1 MYRHRIDETFAEGL
15 TMDKGYI
22 ENGFIVDV
30 SNAQKTSEII
40 YELSRILDLPE
51 AQNKNVCLKLGAV
64 NLTPTELTSIKA
76 LVESMNS
83 EIQFINTSSDATAKA
98 ANDLGIQVSIL
109 ENKVPTPEFNADQE
123 KVNAEL
129 EKALNK
135 IFGDETTEIKTFAQE
150 QDLKELKKNAPVEEI
165 EPLPEIKP
173 ESIEP
178 KNQMETVEVP
188 VVEPLIKNDT
198 IEEPEKVEEVPEKTE
213 ISQVEVNVEEAEN
226 ADLKEELDHFNS
238 ELENANK
245 IKGDDIE
252 DIDYNLDD
260 LRKSLRETE
269 KLPTLYIQRTLR
281 SGQSITSD
289 GNIVIIG
296 DANPGSEIIAKGDIT
311 VWGILGGIA
320 HAGCAGNQYAK
331 IRALKMNAIQLRIA
345 DTFARRPDNVNIPY
359 IQKTDTFMPEEAC
372 IYKRQIIIH
381 KIHES

>member
-1 MYRHRIDETFAEGL
+1 MYCHGIGETFAEGL
-15 TMDKGYI
+15 AMDKGYI

-30 SNAQKTSEII
+30 SNAKKTSEII
-40 YELSRILDLPE
+40 YELSRVLDLPD
-51 AQNKNVCLKLGAV
+51 AQSKKVCLKLGAV
-64 NLTPTELTSIKA
+64 NLSTTELTSIKA

-83 EIQFINTSSDATAKA
+83 EIEFVTTSSEATVKSAEE
-98 ANDLGIQVSIL
+98 LGISVSIL

-123 KVNAEL
+123 KVNHEL
-129 EKALNK
+129 EKALDK

-150 QDLKELKKNAPVEEI
+150 KDLKVLKKDAPVEAVQPI
-165 EPLPEIKP
+165 EEIKL
-173 ESIEP
+173 EDIDP
-178 KNQMETVEVP
+178 KNQMETIATP
-188 VVEPLIKNDT
+188 VVEPL
-198 IEEPEKVEEVPEKTE
+198 EEAKAKEKAPEVEEVKQDVKEPVAE
-213 ISQVEVNVEEAEN
+213 VENT
-226 ADLKEELDHFNS
+226 DLKEELKDFNA

-245 IKGDDIE
+245 IEGEDIE

-281 SGQSITSD
+281 SGQSISSD

-311 VWGILGGIA
+311 VWGVLGGIA
-320 HAGCAGNQYAK
+320 HAGSAGNQYAK

-345 DTFARRPDNVNIPY
+345 DTFARRPDNINIPY
-359 IQKTDTFMPEEAC
+359 IQKTDTFVPEEAC
-372 IYKRQIIIH
+372 IYKKQIVIH

>member
-1 MYRHRIDETFAEGL
+1 
-15 TMDKGYI
+15 MDKGYI

-30 SNAQKTSEII
+30 SNAHKTSEII
-40 YELSRILDLPE
+40 YELSRILDLPD
-51 AQNKNVCLKLGAV
+51 AQSKKVCLKLGSV
-64 NLTPTELTSIKA
+64 DLTTTELTSIKA

-83 EIQFINTSSDATAKA
+83 EIEFITTASDYTVKSAEELDIK
-98 ANDLGIQVSIL
+98 VSVL
-109 ENKVPTPEFNADQE
+109 ENKVPMPEFNADQE
-123 KVNAEL
+123 KVNQEL
-129 EKALNK
+129 EKALDK
-135 IFGDETTEIKTFAQE
+135 IFGDENTEIKTFAQE
-150 QDLKELKKNAPVEEI
+150 EDLKKLKEASPAEAVKPLEEIRQETINSENKMETIDTSEFIQEKPNLEEQDEKQESSPSVTIDSQDLNTVNELK
-165 EPLPEIKP
+165 
-173 ESIEP
+173 
-178 KNQMETVEVP
+178 
-188 VVEPLIKNDT
+188 D
-198 IEEPEKVEEVPEKTE
+198 
-213 ISQVEVNVEEAEN
+213 
-226 ADLKEELDHFNS
+226 FNK

-245 IKGDDIE
+245 IEGEDIE

-320 HAGCAGNQYAK
+320 HAGSLGNKYAK

-345 DTFARRPDNVNIPY
+345 DTFARRPDNINIPY
-359 IQKTDTFMPEEAC
+359 IQKTDTFIPEEAS
-372 IYKRQIIIH
+372 IYKKQIIIR